1 VATPGGGDPFLYDTG
16 RSTLAGP
23 VAIAS
28 LFDPS
33 LRSFARELTAFAI
46 NASLADGSPLG
57 KLQGEYLAR
66 LHAAVAALAPPPEP
80 RRRAVRH

>member
-23 VAIAS
+23 VAAAAATDPTLQPFARNLTRFAIIAS
-28 LFDPS
+28 LS
-33 LRSFARELTAFAI
+33 
-46 NASLADGSPLG
+46 DGSPLG

-66 LHAAVAALAPPPEP
+66 LHAAVGVLAPQPAA
-80 RRRAVRH
+80 RRRAIRH